1 MLTDNKIL
9 HVFENGSIAATTIA
23 MKHYVVAN
31 KKYMNS
37 FRPSNFFSFIKY
49 LGFNHQDGH
58 ASSEP
63 TYYRGY
69 ERVKDTWMLTDVFI
83 NNYNNDIG
91 IEHALVLYAE
101 YPGCLKPLHEDITFL
116 PEKN

>member
-69 ERVKDTWMLTDVFI
+69 QRVKDIW
-83 NNYNNDIG
+83 
-91 IEHALVLYAE
+91 IEYALVLYVE